1 MAGVVSNLVYRVSV
15 SAIVGAIV
23 AGGLIYLNN
32 DRVVK
37 TYRAAQTLQT
47 EQQAATNSALM
58 EANENM
64 ASAITAIE
72 AENAARLSDFSDAL
86 GALEAKIDAIPASE
100 VADYSEIT
108 NAISDLSTYLNT
120 QIEVLEASISATQ
133 EQN

>member
-37 TYRAAQTLQT
+37 SYRAEQVTQA
-47 EQQAATNSALM
+47 EQQVIANNALM
-58 EANENM
+58 ESNENI
-64 ASAITAIE
+64 ASAIAAIDGQYE
-72 AENAARLSDFSDAL
+72 QRFIELTEVM
-86 GALEAKIDAIPASE
+86 GALNAKIDAIPAPE
-100 VADYSEIT
+100 AADYSEIT
-108 NAISDLSTYLNT
+108 AAIADLNT
-120 QIEVLEASISATQ
+120 GLSAQIETLEASIYASQ

>member
-32 DRVVK
+32 DRVIK
-37 TYRAAQTLQT
+37 NYRA
-47 EQQAATNSALM
+47 EQATQSENQAIANTALID
-58 EANENM
+58 ANENI
-64 ASAITAIE
+64 ASAIAALDAQYE
-72 AENAARLSDFSDAL
+72 QRFAEFSETMRAMNI
-86 GALEAKIDAIPASE
+86 KIDATPAAE

-108 NAISDLSTYLNT
+108 SAIAALNDILIAR
-120 QIEVLEASISATQ
+120 IEVIEAKLSAVL

>member
-1 MAGVVSNLVYRVSV
+1 MAGVIGNLVYRVSV

-37 TYRAAQTLQT
+37 SFRSEQAEQSELQ
-47 EQQAATNSALM
+47 AMTNKSLM

-64 ASAITAIE
+64 ASVIE
-72 AENAARLSDFSDAL
+72 ALETENARRLVEFSETL
-86 GALEAKIDAIPASE
+86 SALEAKIDAIPVAE
-100 VADYSEIT
+100 AADYSEIT
-108 NAISDLSTYLNT
+108 EAIATLNADLTT
-120 QIEVLEASISATQ
+120 QIEALEATIFAAL

>member
-37 TYRAAQTLQT
+37 SFRVEQITQA
-47 EQQAATNSALM
+47 EQQVIANNALM
-58 EANENM
+58 EANENI
-64 ASAITAIE
+64 ASAIAAIDGQYE
-72 AENAARLSDFSDAL
+72 QRFIELADAM
-86 GALEAKIDAIPASE
+86 GALNAKIDAIPAPE
-100 VADYSEIT
+100 AADYSDIT
-108 NAISDLSTYLNT
+108 TAIADLNGRLSA
-120 QIEVLEASISATQ
+120 QIEALETSISASQ

>member
-1 MAGVVSNLVYRVSV
+1 
-15 SAIVGAIV
+15 
-23 AGGLIYLNN
+23 
-32 DRVVK
+32 
-37 TYRAAQTLQT
+37 
-47 EQQAATNSALM
+47 M

>member
-37 TYRAAQTLQT
+37 SYRAEQVTQA
-47 EQQAATNSALM
+47 EQQVIANNALM
-58 EANENM
+58 EANENF
-64 ASAITAIE
+64 ASAIAAIDGQYE
-72 AENAARLSDFSDAL
+72 QRFVELADAI
-86 GALEAKIDAIPASE
+86 GALNVKIDSIPAPE
-100 VADYSEIT
+100 AADYSEIT
-108 NAISDLSTYLNT
+108 AAIANLNAGLGA
-120 QIEVLEASISATQ
+120 QLEAIDASISASQ